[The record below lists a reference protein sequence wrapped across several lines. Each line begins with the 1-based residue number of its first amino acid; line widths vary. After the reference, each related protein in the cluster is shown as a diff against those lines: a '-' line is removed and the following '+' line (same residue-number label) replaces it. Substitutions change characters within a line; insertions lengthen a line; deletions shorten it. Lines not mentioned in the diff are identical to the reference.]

1 MANQNQKIIINEV
14 DATTPR
20 GSGASSDVVYVP
32 GLAVDKFLTGEKKNS
47 DGTTTPI
54 YTSTPKNTP
63 VLCTTVAEFEATFGP
78 SPYLLSSADI
88 DYIEDNKLGELADA
102 SVSDDTEVNTPSN
115 QRFLDRSYIYAK
127 ELINAGLSVVYENID
142 PENVVIEAGVVS
154 AESDKLAAIGSNV
167 FEYTSCKKEKDEII
181 HTCKIK
187 LDPTYDK
194 DTGRLNSTGRVRV
207 ELDTSSFADTC
218 LSCSFEL
225 TSPEGSIFTI
235 KEGNII
241 EWSGAAEVLSFNT
254 PITCT
259 VKTKYSPNNNSK
271 EGDIYTFAIHIIN
284 TLDTSVLNPDS
295 FASGSRVEYMR
306 TELKNHLPVLE
317 DKNAY
322 SIKYVTSGGYPAF
335 VNGNKDLANALIN
348 VAYNRGDC
356 VAIIDHEDD
365 INEKFVGADSLYE
378 RACTGSFSHPEF
390 GAMFTPWGVYTT
402 VCNYGT
408 ETHSQLGDGKL
419 SVKRGSF
426 VMPASFGYFLCLAA
440 AIKTGPNFIAMAGVA
455 RGVVGGLQKLHP
467 RKTLTNV
474 IAEDYQP
481 KYGAKTSINA
491 ITNIRP
497 YGLTI
502 WGNRTLLSVADKG
515 SVALN
520 FLNVRNMVSDIKK
533 VAYDTAKVC
542 MFEQETDTLWLKFK
556 SGVSPLLE
564 QLKSGSG
571 IKDYKIIKLP
581 TKYNGSQLSRGEM
594 SAVIKIFPV
603 YPVEFFEI
611 TVVITDD
618 DVSVS

>member
-1 MANQNQKIIINEV
+1 MANQNTKIIINEV

-20 GSGASSDVVYVP
+20 GSGVSSDVVYVP
-32 GLAVDKFLTGEKKNS
+32 GLAVDKFLVSEK
-47 DGTTTPI
+47 DGVKT
-54 YTSTPKNTP
+54 YTNTPKNVP
-63 VLCTTVAEFEATFGP
+63 ILCTTVAEFEATFGP
-78 SPYLLSSADI
+78 SPYLLDAADVE
-88 DYIEDNKLGELADA
+88 YINTNKLGELADA
-102 SVSDDTEVNTPSN
+102 SVSDDSEVNTPSN

-127 ELINAGLSVVYENID
+127 ELLNAGLSVVYENIA
-142 PENVVIEAGVVS
+142 PEDVVIEAGVVTT
-154 AESDKLAAIGSNV
+154 ESGSLYSKGSNT
-167 FEYTSCKKEKDEII
+167 FEYEACKNVKDPVN
-181 HTCKIK
+181 HTCKIRIY
-187 LDPTYDK
+187 PTYDA
-194 DTGRLNSTGRVRV
+194 DTNRLNATGKVQV
-207 ELDTSSFADTC
+207 LLDTSAFADSQ
-218 LSCSFEL
+218 LECSIAL
-225 TSPEGSIFTI
+225 TAPEGSIFTI
-235 KEGNII
+235 KEGNVVEWAAAQDATNFNAPI
-241 EWSGAAEVLSFNT
+241 ECVVTTQYKG
-254 PITCT
+254 
-259 VKTKYSPNNNSK
+259 TKDGKVYK
-271 EGDIYTFAIHIIN
+271 FAVHCKDAN
-284 TLDTSVLNPDS
+284 DSSVLDNDS
-295 FASGSRVEYMR
+295 FASGSRVEYLR
-306 TELKNHLPVLE
+306 DQLKAHLPVLE

-322 SIKYVTSGGYPAF
+322 SVKYITSGGYPAF
-335 VNGNKDLANALIN
+335 VNDGTAAGNRDIAQALIN

-356 VAIIDHEDD
+356 VAIFDHEDD
-365 INEKFVGADSLYE
+365 INEQFVGAGSLYA
-378 RACTGSFSHPEF
+378 RACEGSFAHPEF
-390 GAMFTPWGVYTT
+390 GAMFTPWGIYTT

-408 ETHSQLGDGKL
+408 KTHNQLGDQEL
-419 SVKRGSF
+419 TVKRGTF

-440 AIKTGPNFIAMAGVA
+440 AIKTGPNFIAMAGVS

-497 YGLTI
+497 YGLTL
-502 WGNRTLLSVADKG
+502 WGNRTLLTVADKG

-542 MFEQETDTLWLKFK
+542 MFEQENDTLWLKFK

-581 TKYNGSQLSRGEM
+581 TKYNGSQLTRGEM

-603 YPVEFFEI
+603 YPVEYFEI